1 MAAALQVKTVYVPH
15 PPGFYAPSAHG
26 RMATVSHAHFCAAQV
41 KSPGCYVQRKR

>member
-41 KSPGCYVQRKR
+41 KA